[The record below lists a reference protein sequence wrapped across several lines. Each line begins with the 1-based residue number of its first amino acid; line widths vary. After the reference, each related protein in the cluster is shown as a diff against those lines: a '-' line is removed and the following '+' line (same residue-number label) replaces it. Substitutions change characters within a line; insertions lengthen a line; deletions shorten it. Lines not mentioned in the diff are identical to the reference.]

1 MSDKEVIQMII
12 DKLDRQDDK
21 LDKINDKLT
30 DVELQTQTILT
41 AHEIEIKRHEKEIE
55 DIKKELFEDV
65 KRGGSY
71 RVLKS
76 IVDSP
81 FFILAFRISMFL
93 LACLFVAEDK
103 LKVLFALLK

>member
-21 LDKINDKLT
+21 LDKITDKLT

-41 AHEIEIKRHEKEIE
+41 THEIEIKRHEKEIE
-55 DIKKELFEDV
+55 DIKKELFSNG
-65 KRGGSY
+65 KKGNLAL
-71 RVLKS
+71 LKS
-76 IVDSP
+76 FVDSP
-81 FFILAFRISMFL
+81 FFILAFRVSMLL